1 MVWQEVLQGTL
12 NVSKLELNMTSIRVE
27 HELNMTAT

>member
-27 HELNMTAT
+27 HDFNMR